1 MAVAALSACTGDG
14 VPAASGPP
22 AAPET
27 PASSAGPASRE
38 SPGSPGGTAAPASS
52 KPVRPSASGRDAAA
66 PERVRIPA
74 IGVSARIISLPIDRS
89 GRLVAPKAFDVAGW
103 NEAGPEPGE
112 NGTAVIAG
120 HVDSRSGPAVFFRLR
135 DLRRGDRVDVDRVDG
150 STARFSV
157 TRIAR
162 YRKTG
167 VPAGVYRATPG
178 PELRLVTCG
187 GAFDRGRGSYR
198 DNIVVYAVE
207 R

>member
-1 MAVAALSACTGDG
+1 MILAAAMAAAVLSACTGDE
-14 VPAASGPP
+14 VPSASEPP
-22 AAPET
+22 AARDAPV
-27 PASSAGPASRE
+27 GPASPE
-38 SPGSPGGTAAPASS
+38 SPGAPAPPPSS
-52 KPVRPSASGRDAAA
+52 RPARPSASWRDAAT

-89 GRLVAPKAFDVAGW
+89 GRLVAPKAFDLAGW

-135 DLRRGDRVDVDRVDG
+135 DLRGGDRVDVDRADG